1 MISRCGTSHDAKYH
15 ANMRNSLQLWDA
27 FRFWPSAGILGENVP
42 IPPVI
47 TQTVGQFWIVNI
59 STLAVCLVVFTAL

>member
-1 MISRCGTSHDAKYH
+1 MTSNTERHATVKSSNVLVSR
-15 ANMRNSLQLWDA
+15 LWHQRA
-27 FRFWPSAGILGENVP
+27 CFWPSAGILGENVP

-59 STLAVCLVVFTAL
+59 ATLAVCMVVFTAL

>member
-1 MISRCGTSHDAKYH
+1 MCRKCSSFLSSNAC
-15 ANMRNSLQLWDA
+15 
-27 FRFWPSAGILGENVP
+27 AGILGENVP

-59 STLAVCLVVFTAL
+59 ATLAVCMVVFTAL

>member
-1 MISRCGTSHDAKYH
+1 MQELPCLSECGC
-15 ANMRNSLQLWDA
+15 
-27 FRFWPSAGILGENVP
+27 FWPSAGILGENVP

-59 STLAVCLVVFTAL
+59 ATLAVCMVVFTAL